1 MSKIEPKR
9 VTPASIITITN
20 AEIALVSHH
29 FPEI

>member
-1 MSKIEPKR
+1 MSKIELKR
-9 VTPASIITITN
+9 GTPASAITLTN